1 MTTTVAL
8 LFGGRGGEHGISCV
22 TAGGFLSAIDRD
34 AYDVVAVG
42 ITREGRYVLASTDPE
57 DWKLRD
63 GRAPEVPADG
73 VEVLAPAAV
82 HRPGTRGLL
91 RTVRDGRVE
100 PLAEIDV
107 VAPGLLHGPYGEDG
121 TVQGLLDL
129 LDIPY
134 VGSGVLASATCMD
147 KTATKAALETAGI
160 RTAKGLTIREDAWA
174 ADPEGVARRVQ
185 DAVTPPWFVKPARAG
200 SSLGVSRVTDPS
212 QLEQALKTAFAE
224 DPRILVEQ
232 AVVGREVECGVLD
245 ARPGGAVRTTVP
257 GEVVVGDD
265 LDFYDYESKYFG
277 KGTVEIQVPAR
288 YARAGDRRGARGR
301 GPRLPRAGPR
311 RSGPGRRVRDRG
323 RRGDRQRGQHDAR
336 LHPVLDVPR
345 PVGVDGARLPR
356 PHRRAHR
363 AGAGAAHR
371 PALTGTPGLPPA
383 SHRRRCR
390 IRVGAV
396 AGAAG
401 SWAPSDHGRCRA
413 RGARVR
419 VCRVRRTQPIG

>member
-8 LFGGRGGEHGISCV
+8 LFGGRSGEHGISCV

-73 VEVLAPAAV
+73 VEVLLPAAV
-82 HRPGTRGLL
+82 HRPGTRSLL

-107 VAPGLLHGPYGEDG
+107 VLPLLHGPYGEDG

-185 DAVTPPWFVKPARAG
+185 DAVTLPWFVKPARAG

-288 YARAGDRRGARGR
+288 LPEPAIAAVREVAARAFRALGLEGLARVDVFVTE
-301 GPRLPRAGPR
+301 AGEVIVNEVNTM
-311 RSGPGRRVRDRG
+311 PGFTPFSMY
-323 RRGDRQRGQHDAR
+323 
-336 LHPVLDVPR
+336 PVLWESM
-345 PVGVDGARLPR
+345 
-356 PHRRAHR
+356 
-363 AGAGAAHR
+363 
-371 PALTGTPGLPPA
+371 GLAYPDLIA
-383 SHRRRCR
+383 EL
-390 IRVGAV
+390 IELA
-396 AGAAG
+396 
-401 SWAPSDHGRCRA
+401 RA
-413 RGARVR
+413 RR
-419 VCRVRRTQPIG
+419 IGLR